1 MSKSARYKLKQFF
14 QIAAAMTYRA
24 HPPKNRWDR
33 EVQGWD
39 APSAPAL
46 QTSASRAVQTLT

>member
-1 MSKSARYKLKQFF
+1 MSKSARYKLTRFF

-24 HPPKNRWDR
+24 PHPKNRWDR

-46 QTSASRAVQTLT
+46 QTSASQAVQTLI